1 MVVCENIFQRLTKYK
16 RMLSKL
22 ARGVAIASV
31 FTLLTGCNLV
41 VMDPSGDIA
50 SQQADLIVVSTILML
65 IIILPVMALTVF
77 FAWKYR
83 QSNKDAEYDPEWH
96 HSTKLEIVIWSAPLA
111 IIIALGAITWV
122 STHTLD
128 PYRPLDRIDAERP
141 LEKDHKP
148 MVVEVVSLDWKWLFI
163 YPEQGIATINELAAP
178 IDTPIQFKITS
189 SGIMNSFY
197 IPALAGMIYSMAGME
212 TKLHAV
218 INEEGVYDGFSA
230 NYSGEGF
237 SHMRFKFHGLS
248 DAGFDDWVAKVKE
261 DSRGLGRSEYLE
273 LEKPSIAEPVHYFG
287 NVDPELYQAILNMCV
302 DQSKMC
308 MNEMMDIDRK
318 GGGGIAGI
326 YNVMSLTY
334 DTPRERGSQPL
345 PSTKSYVATL
355 CTTPSG
361 GLSQEISSIPLFDN
375 GVEDDR
381 FSPVPAGVST
391 GF

>member
-1 MVVCENIFQRLTKYK
+1 
-16 RMLSKL
+16 MLSKL

-31 FTLLTGCNLV
+31 VTLLAGCNLV

-65 IIILPVMALTVF
+65 LIIVPVMALVVF

-141 LEKDHKP
+141 LAKDHEP
-148 MVVEVVSLDWKWLFI
+148 MVVEVVSLDWKWLFF
-163 YPEQGIATINELAAP
+163 YPEQGIATVNELAVP
-178 IDTPIQFKITS
+178 IDTPIRFKITS
-189 SGIMNSFY
+189 SGVMNTFY
-197 IPALAGMIYSMAGME
+197 VPAMAGMIYSMAGME
-212 TKLHAV
+212 TQLNAV
-218 INEEGVYDGFSA
+218 MNEEGVYDGFSA

-237 SHMRFKFHGLS
+237 SHMRFKLHTLS
-248 DAGFDDWVAKVKE
+248 DEGFADWAAKVKSE
-261 DSRGLGRSEYLE
+261 GSDLSRSAYME
-273 LEKPSIAEPVHYFG
+273 LEKPSIDEPVRYYG
-287 NVDPELYQAILNMCV
+287 DVDSDLYAAILNMCV

-308 MNEMMDIDRK
+308 MNEMMAIDEN
-318 GGGGIAGI
+318 GGGGLAGI

-334 DTPRERGSQPL
+334 DTPRERGSQFL
-345 PSTKSYVATL
+345 PSSKSYVATL
-355 CTTPSG
+355 CTAPTG
-361 GLSQEISSIPLFDN
+361 GLSQQISSIPLFEN
-375 GVEDDR
+375 GMADDR
-381 FSPVPAGVST
+381 FSPVPESASI

>member
-1 MVVCENIFQRLTKYK
+1 
-16 RMLSKL
+16 MLSKL

-31 FTLLTGCNLV
+31 FMVLTGCNLV

-65 IIILPVMALTVF
+65 IIIIPVMVLTVF

-128 PYRPLDRIDAERP
+128 PYRPLDRIDADRP
-141 LEKDHKP
+141 LAKDHKP

-163 YPEQGIATINELAAP
+163 YPELGIATVNELAAP
-178 IDTPIQFKITS
+178 IDTPITS

-197 IPALAGMIYSMAGME
+197 VPAMAGMIYSMAGME

-237 SHMRFKFHGLS
+237 SHMRFKFHALS
-248 DAGFDDWVAKVKE
+248 DEGFADWVAGVKA
-261 DSRGLGRSEYLE
+261 DSQTLGRSQYLE
-273 LEKPSIAEPVHYFG
+273 LEKPSVAEPVHYFG
-287 NVDPELYQAILNMCV
+287 AVDPELYAAILNMCV

-308 MNEMMDIDRK
+308 MNEMMEIDKK
-318 GGGGIAGI
+318 GGGGLAGI

-334 DTPRERGSQPL
+334 DTPRERGTQPL
-345 PSTKSYVATL
+345 PSSRSYVATL

-361 GLSQEISSIPLFDN
+361 GLNKEISSIPLFDN
-375 GVEDDR
+375 GVVNSR
-381 FSPVPAGVST
+381 FSPVPDVTST